1 MAKSEYL
8 IVDDFQI
15 KNFRVLVLD
24 RDYEVGYFKKAVVDG
39 KLFDYTLNSIR
50 SWVVVQSDRCFKG
63 KKIKFLK
70 EQDLIDLGFEEALA
84 G

>member
-50 SWVVVQSDRCFKG
+50 SWVVVQSDKSFKG
-63 KKIKFLK
+63 KKITFLR